1 MRRIRTYAE
10 VAEPAGAEVLDQV
23 LAQRERLARR
33 LSGVGAVVPV
43 LSGKGGVG
51 KSAVTANLAAVLA
64 GRGLRVGAVDADLN
78 GPSLARMLGVTGL
91 RLGDGPDGVV
101 PPAGTGGVRVVSMEL
116 LQEAEDAPLR
126 WREPGG
132 DTWLWQSS
140 LETGALREFLSDVDW
155 GELDVLLVDVPPGTD
170 KIGRLLSLVPG
181 VDPVLVVTTP
191 SVMARAV
198 VARSVRLVREAGVPR
213 LALVENM
220 TEHVCP
226 DCGHRTALYPG
237 DADAAA
243 PHPDLETWA
252 RIPFDP
258 RLAAMTDRGRPLA
271 ADEPDGPV
279 GRAFAALADRLTQ
292 SLTESLTAT
301 PTESPTE
308 TLP

>member
-23 LAQRERLARR
+23 VAQRERLARR
-33 LSGVGAVVPV
+33 LSNVGAVVPV

-64 GRGLRVGAVDADLN
+64 ERGLRVGAVDADLN

-91 RLGDGPDGVV
+91 RLGDGPGGVV
-101 PPAGTGGVRVVSMEL
+101 PPGGAGGVRVVSMEL
-116 LQEAEDAPLR
+116 LQDAEDAPLR

-132 DTWLWQSS
+132 DAWLWQSS
-140 LETGALREFLSDVDW
+140 LETGVVREFLSDVDW

-170 KIGRLLSLVPG
+170 KIRRLLSLVPG

-191 SVMARAV
+191 SAMARAV
-198 VARSVRLVREAGVPR
+198 VARSIRLLREAGVPH

-226 DCGHRTALYPG
+226 DCGHRSALYPP
-237 DADAAA
+237 DEEETA

-258 RLAAMTDRGRPLA
+258 RLAATTDRGRPLA
-271 ADEPDGPV
+271 ADEPDGPA
-279 GRAFAALADRLTQ
+279 GRAFAGLADRLTVTLGDR
-292 SLTESLTAT
+292 LTVT
-301 PTESPTE
+301 PAE